1 MQAIIIGGGII
12 GVTTAYQLCQRGVG
26 VTVIDREPDVACATS
41 RGNAGVIAPGYVTPW
56 AAPGMPTKILK
67 YLFRSESPVIYRP
80 KFNSRQWQWVMRWL
94 RECDLDRYRINKERM
109 QRIAYYSKSRL
120 EQFRATHPF
129 EYGRSQGY
137 LQLFRS
143 AFDEEMARPAMQI
156 LAEAGINHR
165 LLTAN
170 ECVEVEPG
178 LKWAR
183 VQPSSGLYLPDD
195 EAGDCA
201 VFAKHLRLLCEE
213 GGVHFRFNTEVRALQ
228 SSGARVTGVVVRDD
242 RQTRQTLDA
251 DVVVV
256 AAGVESRDLLAPF
269 GIVVPLYPVKGYSTT
284 LAVADSQRAPRA
296 AVMDESLKTAI
307 TRMGPNIRVAGTA
320 ELGDSK
326 LVVREKAAR
335 TLVKVM
341 QDWFPDAVNVSQASF
356 WVGLRPMTPDG
367 PPLLGKTP
375 TQNLYIN
382 LGHGSTGWAM
392 SMGSA
397 QVVSDL
403 ITGHEPEIDLSGLTL
418 DRYGH

>member
-1 MQAIIIGGGII
+1 MHAIIVGGGII
-12 GVTTAYQLCQRGVG
+12 GVTTAHQLCQLGIR

-56 AAPGMPTKILK
+56 AAPGMPAKILK
-67 YLFRSESPVIYRP
+67 YLFRSASPVICRP
-80 KFNSRQWQWVMRWL
+80 QFNARQWQWAMRWL
-94 RECDLDRYRINKERM
+94 RECDLQRYRINKARM
-109 QRIAYYSKSRL
+109 QRIAYYSKSCL
-120 EQFRATHPF
+120 DQFRTAHPF

-137 LQLFRS
+137 LQVFRS
-143 AFDEEMARPAMQI
+143 AFDEAMAGPAMQI

-165 LLTAN
+165 LLTPA
-170 ECVEVEPG
+170 ECLQVEPG
-178 LKWAR
+178 LKWAAI
-183 VQPSSGLYLPDD
+183 QPVSGLYLPDD

-201 VFAKHLRLLCEE
+201 VFARQLRGVCEQ
-213 GGVHFRFNTEVRALQ
+213 GGVSFRFGTEVLALQ
-228 SSGARVTGVVVRDD
+228 GSRAGVTGVIVRDD
-242 RQTRQTLDA
+242 RQIQQALQA

-256 AAGVESRDLLAPF
+256 AAGIESRDLLAPL
-269 GIVVPLYPVKGYSTT
+269 GITVPLYPIKGYSTT
-284 LAVADSQRAPRA
+284 LAVTAPEKAPRA

-307 TRMGPNIRVAGTA
+307 TRMGPHVRVAGTA

-326 LVVREKAAR
+326 LVIREKATR
-335 TLVKVM
+335 TLIKVM
-341 QDWFPDAVNVSQASF
+341 RDWFPDAADTSQPTF

-397 QVVSDL
+397 RVVADL
-403 ITGHEPEIDLSGLTL
+403 IAGRKPEIDLSGLTL
-418 DRYGH
+418 ERYAR